1 MTQKRSRK
9 HFEGKKSR
17 RNKNNGG
24 KKRPRNNLVQI
35 YSQLS
40 VKRTFFGWIHS
51 PEVTTDGTGLQLCL
65 FTPRGQ
71 QFDGSLAIFEF
82 LILSSPMGS
91 PLGGTPEGQKWP
103 KFFFQFLNFFVGL

>member
-1 MTQKRSRK
+1 MACDCIII
-9 HFEGKKSR
+9 
-17 RNKNNGG
+17 
-24 KKRPRNNLVQI
+24 QI

-71 QFDGSLAIFEF
+71 QFDSSLAIFEF

-91 PLGGTPEGQKWP
+91 PLGGTPRGQKWP
-103 KFFFQFLNFFVGL
+103 KIFFQFLNFFCLTMIYYCLFLSEKSVFAAH